1 MRGKRYGYD
10 PLDLLSQWQKDLDR
24 IFGQQQAQTDAEE
37 DTSSVATSN
46 WTPPVD
52 IVETD
57 QGFSIYVDVP
67 GIDPKDIEISMEQG
81 VLSIQGERPLE
92 NKDVLKSYKRMERVR
107 GTFHRR
113 FSLPDTA
120 DAEKISANG
129 KHGVLEISI
138 PKRALAQP
146 RKIKVQAE

>member
-1 MRGKRYGYD
+1 MKGKRYGYE
-10 PLDLLSQWQKDLDR
+10 PLELLNQWQKDLDR
-24 IFGQQQAQTDAEE
+24 IFNQTPATEE

-57 QGFSIYVDVP
+57 QGFLIYADIP

-92 NKDVLKSYKRMERVR
+92 SKEVLKNYKRIERVR

-120 DAEKISANG
+120 DAEKISASG

-146 RKIKVQAE
+146 RKIKVQVE